1 MFLNNGVLL
10 LLLTII
16 VLLFCCVMHIKNE
29 VTYKNDLIISRAI
42 YFYNIDR
49 ISKGDLDSILSY
61 DVIKSYN
68 KAFINIFDWGY
79 KNLVPEDI
87 YALIEPFIEK
97 G

>member
-1 MFLNNGVLL
+1 MFLNNVV

-16 VLLFCCVMHIKNE
+16 VVLLFCYVMHIKNE
-29 VTYKNDLIISRAI
+29 VTYKNNKIISRAI

-49 ISKGDLDSILSY
+49 ISKGDLDGILSY

-79 KNLVPEDI
+79 KNLVPKDT
-87 YALIEPFIEK
+87 YVLIEPFIEK

>member
-1 MFLNNGVLL
+1 MELFLTPSLSFN
-10 LLLTII
+10 
-16 VLLFCCVMHIKNE
+16 
-29 VTYKNDLIISRAI
+29 YKNNLIISRAR

-61 DVIKSYN
+61 DVIKSYD
-68 KAFINIFDWGY
+68 KAFINMFDWGY
-79 KNLVPEDI
+79 KNLVPKDT

>member
-1 MFLNNGVLL
+1 MFLNNVV

-16 VLLFCCVMHIKNE
+16 VVLLFCCVMHIKNE

-42 YFYNIDR
+42 H
-49 ISKGDLDSILSY
+49 
-61 DVIKSYN
+61 
-68 KAFINIFDWGY
+68 KAFINMFDWGY
-79 KNLVPEDI
+79 KNLIPKDT

>member
-1 MFLNNGVLL
+1 MFLNNVV

-16 VLLFCCVMHIKNE
+16 VVLLFHCIMHIKNE
-29 VTYKNDLIISRAI
+29 VTYKNNIIISRAI

-49 ISKGDLDSILSY
+49 ISKGDLDGILSY

-68 KAFINIFDWGY
+68 KALINMFDWGY
-79 KNLVPEDI
+79 NNLVPKDI

>member
-1 MFLNNGVLL
+1 MFLNNVI

-16 VLLFCCVMHIKNE
+16 VVSLFFCVIHIKNE
-29 VTYKNDLIISRAI
+29 VTYKNNIIISRAI

-49 ISKGDLDSILSY
+49 ISKGDLDGMLSY

-68 KAFINIFDWGY
+68 KSLINMFDWGY
-79 KNLVPEDI
+79 KNLVPKDI

>member
-1 MFLNNGVLL
+1 MFLNNVV

-16 VLLFCCVMHIKNE
+16 VVLLFCCVMHIKNE
-29 VTYKNDLIISRAI
+29 VTYKNNLIISRAI

-61 DVIKSYN
+61 DVIKSYD
-68 KAFINIFDWGY
+68 KAFINMFDWGY
-79 KNLVPEDI
+79 KNLVPKDVF
-87 YALIEPFIEK
+87 ALIEPFIEK

>member
-1 MFLNNGVLL
+1 MFLNNVV

-16 VLLFCCVMHIKNE
+16 VVLLFSCVMHIKNE
-29 VTYKNDLIISRAI
+29 VTYKNNLIISRAI

-49 ISKGDLDSILSY
+49 ISKGDIDGILSY
-61 DVIKSYN
+61 DVIKSYD
-68 KAFINIFDWGY
+68 KAFINMFDWGY
-79 KNLVPEDI
+79 KNLVPKDT

>member
-1 MFLNNGVLL
+1 MFLNNVI

-16 VLLFCCVMHIKNE
+16 VVSLFSCVMHIKNE
-29 VTYKNDLIISRAI
+29 VTYKNNLIISRAI

-49 ISKGDLDSILSY
+49 ISKGDLDGMLSY

-68 KAFINIFDWGY
+68 KSLINMFDWGY
-79 KNLVPEDI
+79 KNLVPKDI